1 MTEKRD
7 SIGTQEIK
15 KMMAMTGIFTGRRR
29 IHALV
34 LCARPR
40 QFFRKER
47 GMSPV
52 HEMLHPPIGLDLSGP
67 FLPSSAYERHS
78 SASLKGKFPNG
89 PKSDF

>member
-1 MTEKRD
+1 MTENRD

-34 LCARPR
+34 LHARR
-40 QFFRKER
+40 
-47 GMSPV
+47 PV
-52 HEMLHPPIGLDLSGP
+52 FVASSIGLDLSGP
-67 FLPSSAYERHS
+67 LLPSSAYELHF
-78 SASLKGKFPNG
+78 SASLEGKFRNG